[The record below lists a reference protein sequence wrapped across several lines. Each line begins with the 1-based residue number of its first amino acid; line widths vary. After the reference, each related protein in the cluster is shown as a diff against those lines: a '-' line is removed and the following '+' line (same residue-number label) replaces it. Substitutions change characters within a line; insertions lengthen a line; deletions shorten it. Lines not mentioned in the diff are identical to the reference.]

1 MNYSDLSFDIDTKHP
16 ITGDTPRLIN
26 QSAINNSLKNLL
38 LTPFGTVPHDRSKG
52 SNLYKL
58 IGELNTAILKYEVKT
73 EVDFVI
79 KTQEPRVELLDTL
92 VLDDQTGNGIIINVI
107 YRIKSSG
114 QISKL
119 DINLTLNR

>member
-38 LTPFGTVPHDRSKG
+38 LTPFGTVPHDRAKG

-58 IGELNTAILKYEVKT
+58 IGELNTAILKHEVKT

>member
-1 MNYSDLSFDIDTKHP
+1 MNYTDLSFEIDTKHP
-16 ITGDTPRLIN
+16 ITGDIPRLIN

-38 LTPFGTVPHDRSKG
+38 LTPFGSIPHNRAKG

-58 IGELNTAILKYEVKT
+58 IGELNTAILRHEIKS

-79 KTQEPRVELLDTL
+79 KTQEPRVQLIDTN
-92 VLDDQTGNGIIINVI
+92 VVEVQGGNGIVINII
-107 YRIKSSG
+107 YAIKSTG